1 VIQDGNLEEE
11 LEDILNRGIAL
22 TRYDIS
28 ERISELTKL
37 AIALGKEHA
46 RRTQKPFETAFS
58 GLDSAAPVHNP
69 MGTPLSSGEDS
80 NGTHSD
86 SRDSSTSG
94 GDDFI

>member
-28 ERISELTKL
+28 ERISELTRL

-58 GLDSAAPVHNP
+58 GLDCTPPVSDSV
-69 MGTPLSSGEDS
+69 GTTFDSGEVID
-80 NGTHSD
+80 GAHSD
-86 SRDSSTSG
+86 SSNPSTSG